1 MKQRLILTIVLI
13 NLFCGSAS
21 AQLLGG
27 GVGADSISTALVP
40 AFGYS
45 SNEGFVGGAIFN
57 RYNYKGGIAPFKN
70 YLKSSAIV
78 STKGFVEAEMK
89 YEQNRSF
96 NRDIRTSVEGYFYRY
111 TTDLFFGVG
120 NNTTFSESQ
129 WNNNYYFFRSISFGA
144 QYKLRKPL
152 FRDRHSQFD
161 LQGGLSTQYYIPY
174 ERQQQS
180 SFFQLS
186 PNGQEGGWINNLN
199 AGFVWENRDSEF
211 DPTKGNRAELEVRF
225 APNLISKYA
234 FTTVRLE
241 LRQYFQLFNWITF
254 ANKLEA
260 RHAAGD
266 TPFWELSTLGD
277 AYTLRGYPLNR
288 FKGNSSIA
296 YTLELRTWLF
306 EFPELYNLKFGGQL
320 FTDTGRVFTT
330 PDDVKDLFRGY
341 KQTIGFGGA
350 MSIFT
355 PDFIL
360 RGDVGF
366 SEDVTRIYVGV
377 GYLF

>member
-1 MKQRLILTIVLI
+1 MQRYFILTAILI
-13 NLFCGSAS
+13 CFCSGSAA

-27 GVGADSISTALVP
+27 SVGADSISTALVP

-70 YLKSSAIV
+70 YLQSSAIA
-78 STKGFVEAEMK
+78 STKGFVEAEVR
-89 YEQNRSF
+89 YEQSNVF
-96 NRDIRTSVEGYFYRY
+96 NRDIRSSIEGYFYRY

-120 NNTTFSESQ
+120 NNTTFTENQ
-129 WNNNYYFFRSISFGA
+129 WDNDYYFFRSISFGL
-144 QYKLRKPL
+144 QYKLRKPV
-152 FRDRHSQFD
+152 FRDTDSQFD
-161 LQGGLSTQYYIPY
+161 LQAGLSTQYYIPY
-174 ERQQQS
+174 ETQEQS
-180 SFFQLS
+180 SFTQLA
-186 PNGQEGGWINNLN
+186 PNGMKGGWVNNLN
-199 AGFVWENRDSEF
+199 TGFVWENRDSEF

-225 APNLISKYA
+225 APGIISEYS
-234 FTTVRLE
+234 FTTARLE

-266 TPFWELSTLGD
+266 VPFWELSTLGD

-288 FKGNSSIA
+288 FKGNSSLA
-296 YTLELRTWLF
+296 YTLELRTWLI

-320 FTDTGRVFTT
+320 FTDTGRVFTGQ
-330 PDDVKDLFRGY
+330 DDINDLFEGY

-350 MSIFT
+350 MSVFT

-360 RGDVGF
+360 RGDIGF
-366 SEDVTRIYVGV
+366 SEDVTRIYIGV